1 MIALYG
7 PQSISNI
14 MPLVVNVL
22 ESLDSSLADNKVHLG
37 EGAFSIFINTFIR
50 LGQLTYVHVC
60 VGQGYWKR
68 WGHAAVSFKLE
79 SFSFHYIIKIYVHIL
94 VHVSA
99 YIHIHIY
106 TCTYMYLQTFE
117 HTCMHTYM
125 YVLLMYLHT
134 TCTHMCG

>member
-50 LGQLTYVHVC
+50 LGQLTYIHVC
-60 VGQGYWKR
+60 VGQGHWKR

-79 SFSFHYIIKIYVHIL
+79 SFSFSLHNQDL
-94 VHVSA
+94 CT
-99 YIHIHIY
+99 Y
-106 TCTYMYLQTFE
+106 TCTCI
-117 HTCMHTYM
+117 HTHTH
-125 YVLLMYLHT
+125 LYLHIYVPA
-134 TCTHMCG
+134 HI